1 MKKLLT
7 ISLIPIVLLCAIFVS
22 ATVTTWH
29 PTDSVKV
36 AWDEALLIDGS
47 SVPPEDSITY
57 FIYSKNEDGS
67 DQKLL
72 GNTDLLEYTV
82 TVPVDAKIL
91 VGVSAQRIMADGTQ
105 TEESAI
111 NWSDV
116 AEGNQGDT
124 FGLSNIRSS
133 AAPGSIQ
140 GITIN

>member
-7 ISLIPIVLLCAIFVS
+7 IGSIVTLLLCAIWVS
-22 ATVTTWH
+22 ATVTNWY

-47 SVPPEDSITY
+47 SIPPEDSITY
-57 FIYSKNEDGS
+57 FVYSKNEDGS

-82 TVPVDAKIL
+82 TVPVDAKII
-91 VGVSAQRIMADGTQ
+91 VGVSAQRTMADGTQ
-105 TEESAI
+105 TEESEI
-111 NWSDV
+111 NWSDIEDGN
-116 AEGNQGDT
+116 AEGT

-133 AAPGSIQ
+133 AAPG
-140 GITIN
+140 GLRKK

>member
-7 ISLIPIVLLCAIFVS
+7 IGSIVTLLLCAIWVS
-22 ATVTTWH
+22 ATVTNWH
-29 PTDSVKV
+29 PADSVV
-36 AWDEALLIDGS
+36 ITWDEALLIDGS

-57 FIYSKNEDGS
+57 FVYSKNEDGTN
-67 DQKLL
+67 QKLL

-82 TVPVDAKIL
+82 TVPVDAKII

-105 TEESAI
+105 SEESEI

-116 AEGNQGDT
+116 AEGNEGDT

-133 AAPGSIQ
+133 AAPG
-140 GITIN
+140 GLRKK

>member
-7 ISLIPIVLLCAIFVS
+7 IGSIVTLLLCAIWVS
-22 ATVTTWH
+22 ATVTNWY

-47 SVPPEDSITY
+47 SIPPEDSITY
-57 FIYSKNEDGS
+57 FVYSKNEDGS

-82 TVPVDAKIL
+82 TVPVDAKII
-91 VGVSAQRIMADGTQ
+91 VGVSAQRTMADGTQ
-105 TEESAI
+105 TEESEI
-111 NWSDV
+111 NWSDIEDGN
-116 AEGNQGDT
+116 AEGT

-133 AAPGSIQ
+133 AAPGGLRKQ
-140 GITIN
+140 